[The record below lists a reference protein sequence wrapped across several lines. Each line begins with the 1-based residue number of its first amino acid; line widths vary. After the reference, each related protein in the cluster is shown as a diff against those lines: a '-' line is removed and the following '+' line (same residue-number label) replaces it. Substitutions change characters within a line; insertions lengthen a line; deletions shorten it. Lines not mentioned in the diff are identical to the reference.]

1 MVRTT
6 DSLSGLSGQLRKWAP
21 HQTSEI
27 VSALLSYL
35 TMMPPSRAGHTAATC
50 NVGKQLKWSALNE
63 ASIHR
68 SSTYF
73 CDRVDVDCGE
83 GASEKL
89 HAVCMHYLNARRA
102 NLRVRTNQG

>member
-6 DSLSGLSGQLRKWAP
+6 DSLSGLRGQLGQWAP
-21 HQTSEI
+21 HQTSKI

-35 TMMPPSRAGHTAATC
+35 TMMPLSRAGHTAAIC
-50 NVGKQLKWSALNE
+50 NVGKQLKWSALSKAN
-63 ASIHR
+63 IHR
-68 SSTYF
+68 GSAYF

-89 HAVCMHYLNARRA
+89 HAV
-102 NLRVRTNQG
+102 